1 MKLKGGSL
9 LARYRKEKGMT
20 QEQLAE
26 ASGVTARTIQ
36 RIESGV
42 VTPQGQTLK
51 LLADALQIRTVD
63 LVPANATSSSSEP
76 VLLPLYHILPLLG
89 LALPFVNIILLL
101 VLWTMKRDEHPE
113 YNRQGR
119 EAINF
124 QITITLVIVLS
135 FMIMVLYFPVGFPLM
150 IACYVAAAIFCILNT
165 IRALKGIPAHY
176 PLYVHFLKK
185 A

>member
-1 MKLKGGSL
+1 M
-9 LARYRKEKGMT
+9 ARCRKEKGMT

-51 LLADALQIRTVD
+51 LLAEALQVHPGELVSVD
-63 LVPANATSSSSEP
+63 TAPSFSEP

-101 VLWTMKRDEHPE
+101 ILWTMKRDEHPE

-124 QITITLVIVLS
+124 QITVTIVIVLS
-135 FMIMVLYFPVGFPLM
+135 FITMVLYFPVGFPLM
-150 IACYVAAAIFCILNT
+150 IASYVVAASFCILNT
-165 IRALKGIPAHY
+165 IRALKGRPVHY